1 MKYCTNP
8 QRKPWFFLTLSFYI
22 FQLNLT
28 LAQSD
33 PLTMV
38 DEIPTFPGGIP
49 ALKKYLDTNLDFPL
63 VADLAEER
71 LVIVEF
77 VINAEG
83 KPLDPKIIWGQND
96 TANIAAKKLINAMP
110 KWFSGLNDDLP
121 VSTWVRLPITYY
133 RPVIK
138 GRVESDHAQISS
150 EIRQSLYFDIDFP
163 GAVTKAT
170 FPGGALGLK
179 TYITK
184 NLQYPQIAKENG
196 VFGSVLVR
204 FTVSKSGTLENFLVE
219 RGIGAGCDE
228 EAIRLLKMMPKWK
241 PATLD
246 GEPIAAKQM
255 IYVPFKLEED
265 EFSDV
270 VKMAEKMPSFPEGQA
285 ALLRHLAENI
295 QYPHIA
301 KENGV
306 EGMVVVQ
313 MIVEIDGSLS
323 NVHVV
328 KGIGAGCDEEAM
340 RVVKLMPKWIPGMQ
354 RGKAVR
360 VQFNL
365 PIRFKLE

>member
-1 MKYCTNP
+1 MKNNANP
-8 QRKPWFFLTLSFYI
+8 QRKPWFLLTLSLFI
-22 FQLNLT
+22 FQLSLT
-28 LAQSD
+28 FAQTD
-33 PLTMV
+33 PLATV
-38 DEIPTFPGGIP
+38 DETPTFPGGIP

-63 VADLAEER
+63 VTDLAEER
-71 LVIVEF
+71 LIIVEF
-77 VINAEG
+77 VVNADG
-83 KPLDPKIIWGQND
+83 KVLDPKIIWGQND
-96 TANIAAKKLINAMP
+96 TANTAAKKLINAMP
-110 KWFSGLNDDLP
+110 KWFPGLNDDLP

-138 GRVESDHAQISS
+138 GRIESDHAQISS

-170 FPGGALGLK
+170 FPGGTSVLK
-179 TYITK
+179 AYLAG
-184 NLQYPQIAKENG
+184 NLEYPRIAKENG

-204 FTVSKSGTLENFLVE
+204 FTVNKNGTPENFVVE

-246 GEPIAAKQM
+246 GEPVASKQI

-265 EFSDV
+265 EFADV

-285 ALLRHLAENI
+285 ALLRYLAENI
-295 QYPHIA
+295 QYPDIA

-306 EGMVVVQ
+306 QGMVVVQ
-313 MIVEIDGSLS
+313 MIVEIDGTLS
-323 NVHVV
+323 NLHVV
-328 KGIGAGCDEEAM
+328 KGIGAGCDVEAL

-365 PIRFKLE
+365 PIRFQLE

>member
-1 MKYCTNP
+1 MENNANP
-8 QRKPWFFLTLSFYI
+8 QRKPRFILTLSLF
-22 FQLNLT
+22 FLQLSLA
-28 LAQSD
+28 LAQTD
-33 PLTMV
+33 PLATV

-49 ALKKYLDTNLDFPL
+49 ALKRYLDTNLDFPL

-77 VINAEG
+77 VINGEG

-96 TANIAAKKLINAMP
+96 TANTAAKKLINAMP
-110 KWFSGLNDDLP
+110 KWFPGLNDDLP

-138 GRVESDHAQISS
+138 GRIESDHAQISS

-170 FPGGALGLK
+170 FPGGASGLK
-179 TYITK
+179 AYLAE
-184 NLQYPQIAKENG
+184 NLEYPRIAKENG

-204 FTVSKSGTLENFLVE
+204 FTVSKNGVPENFLVE

-265 EFSDV
+265 EFADV
-270 VKMAEKMPSFPEGQA
+270 YKVVDAMPSFPDGQV
-285 ALLRHLAENI
+285 ALLRYLAENI
-295 QYPHIA
+295 NYPTDA
-301 KENGV
+301 KEKEV
-306 EGMVVVQ
+306 QGMVVIGF
-313 MIVEIDGSLS
+313 IVEKDGSLS
-323 NVHVV
+323 NFKVV
-328 KGIGAGCDEEAM
+328 RGINKSCDEEAL
-340 RVVKLMPKWIPGMQ
+340 RVMSLMPAWIPGKLKGQ
-354 RGKAVR
+354 AVR
-360 VQFNL
+360 VFFNL

>member
-1 MKYCTNP
+1 MKSSTSP
-8 QRKPWFFLTLSFYI
+8 QHKSCFFLTLSFCI
-22 FQLNLT
+22 LQLT
-28 LAQSD
+28 LALAQTD
-33 PLTMV
+33 PLTVV
-38 DEIPTFPGGIP
+38 DELPSFPGGIP
-49 ALKKYLDTNLDFPL
+49 ALKRYLDTNLDFPL

-77 VINAEG
+77 VVNADG

-96 TANIAAKKLINAMP
+96 TANTAAKKLISAMP
-110 KWFSGLNDDLP
+110 KWFPGLNDDLP

-138 GRVESDHAQISS
+138 GRIESDHAQISS

-179 TYITK
+179 TYLAK

-196 VFGSVLVR
+196 VVGSVLVR
-204 FTVSKSGTLENFLVE
+204 FTVSKNGVPENFLVE

-228 EAIRLLKMMPKWK
+228 EAIRLLKMMPPWK

-285 ALLRHLAENI
+285 ALLRYLDENI

-313 MIVEIDGSLS
+313 MIVEIDGTLS
-323 NVHVV
+323 NLQVV
-328 KGIGAGCDEEAM
+328 KGIGAGCDVEAL
-340 RVVKLMPKWIPGMQ
+340 RVVKLMPKWIPGTQ

-365 PIRFKLE
+365 PIRFRLE

>member
-1 MKYCTNP
+1 MKNNANP
-8 QRKPWFFLTLSFYI
+8 QRKPWFLLTLSLFV
-22 FQLNLT
+22 FQLSLA
-28 LAQSD
+28 LAQTD
-33 PLTMV
+33 PLATV
-38 DEIPTFPGGIP
+38 DETPTFPGGIP

-77 VINAEG
+77 VINADG
-83 KPLDPKIIWGQND
+83 KPHDSKIIWGQND

-110 KWFSGLNDDLP
+110 KWFPGLNDDLP

-138 GRVESDHAQISS
+138 GRIQSDHAQISS

-170 FPGGALGLK
+170 FPGGASGLK
-179 TYITK
+179 AYLAE
-184 NLQYPQIAKENG
+184 NLEYPRIAKENG

-204 FTVSKSGTLENFLVE
+204 FTVSKNGTPENFVVE

-228 EAIRLLKMMPKWK
+228 EALRLLKMMPKWK

-246 GEPIAAKQM
+246 GEPAAAKQM

-265 EFSDV
+265 EFGSV

-285 ALLRHLAENI
+285 ALLRYLGENI
-295 QYPHIA
+295 QYPDIA

-306 EGMVVVQ
+306 QGMVVVQ
-313 MIVEIDGSLS
+313 MIVEIDGTLS
-323 NVHVV
+323 NLQVV
-328 KGIGAGCDEEAM
+328 KGIGAGCDVEAL

-354 RGKAVR
+354 RGKTVR

-365 PIRFKLE
+365 PIRFQLE